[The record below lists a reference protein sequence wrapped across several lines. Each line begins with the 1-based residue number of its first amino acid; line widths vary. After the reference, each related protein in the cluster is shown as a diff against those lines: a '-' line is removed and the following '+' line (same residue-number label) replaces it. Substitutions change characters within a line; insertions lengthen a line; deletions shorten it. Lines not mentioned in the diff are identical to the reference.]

1 METSFLAHD
10 LNYKLDGSCWKI
22 IPVYS
27 DGIWNLE
34 DGENIFRHTL
44 LRLYV
49 QLALIFILTSI
60 IHFVLKRI
68 HLPRIVSEILVGII
82 LGPSLIGH
90 FLPNVSEILFP
101 PQSEKIMSSLTSFGY
116 IFFIFLIGVKMDVK
130 LITKSTKR
138 EWYISGFLMIN
149 MMLVTIC
156 AVQIKKAMD
165 PVENSREWISF
176 FAGTL
181 MLTSFPVVACFLID
195 LKIINSELGHIAL
208 STALVADLMSVF
220 VVNFYD
226 YARIMVDA
234 SFRAGIKSMILSLA
248 LLVFIST
255 ALKQLMVWI
264 IRRTPEGKP
273 VKNGYVV
280 SIVFLVMIVAII
292 GDNVGL
298 QYLYGPFIFGLTV
311 PTGPPLASSLVEKLD
326 TIVSGLFLPLM
337 ATYCGYK
344 SNLWELN
351 QMLPHSLAFIMS
363 FGLIMKAVAVF
374 VPAIWFKVGY
384 RDAVALMLI
393 LSAKGIVELGTFATN
408 SQNKQTFDSGQ
419 FTVAVLVILTM
430 ATIVPLLVRKLHDP
444 SKIYPGYQQRN
455 ILHSSNNNGLRVLV
469 CTHRQEEALAAVRLL
484 NISNPTR
491 ESPLFIFGLYLKA
504 LVGRPSN
511 TQLINHQLDQK
522 ASNFD
527 QNRHWKQPIINVFK
541 YFKSENPINVNLQV
555 FSAISP
561 PKLMHEDICW
571 VAFDKAV
578 SLIILPF
585 HRKWSVKGELV
596 SDSEALRNLNT
607 KILNS
612 APSSV
617 GILLDRSK
625 IRGTSS
631 IFMSPSIYN
640 VAVLYMGGE
649 DDMEA
654 LAYARRMAGSSKV
667 HLTVIEFVMT
677 DNFHDTSRWKNML
690 EYKFLNGVKA
700 EDDMSGKENILY
712 REVIV
717 RNGANTAAEIQSM
730 RDKYDLV
737 MVGCRHRDDSPITS
751 GLSCELPEIG
761 PIADLFA
768 SSDITSPVSVLVI
781 QQQLFQDSF
790 SEKSIRL

>member
-1 METSFLAHD
+1 MEESFRAHA
-10 LNYKLDGSCWKI
+10 LNNKLNGSCWKF

-49 QLALIFILTSI
+49 QLALIFILTSFM
-60 IHFVLKRI
+60 HFALKRI
-68 HLPRIVSEILVGII
+68 HLPRIISEILVGII

-116 IFFIFLIGVKMDVK
+116 IFFIFLIGVKMDMK

-149 MMLVTIC
+149 MILVTIC
-156 AVQIKKAMD
+156 AVQIKNAMD
-165 PVENSREWISF
+165 PEENSRDWISF

-234 SFRAGIKSMILSLA
+234 SFRAGIKSIVLSLA

-273 VKNGYVV
+273 VKSGYIV
-280 SIVFLVMIVAII
+280 SIVFLVMVVAII

-351 QMLPHSLAFIMS
+351 QTLPHSLAFIMS
-363 FGLIMKAVAVF
+363 FGLIMKAIAVF

-393 LSAKGIVELGTFATN
+393 LSAKGIVELGTFAIN
-408 SQNKQTFDSGQ
+408 SQIKQTFDSGQ
-419 FTVAVLVILTM
+419 FTMAVVAILTM
-430 ATIVPLLVRKLHDP
+430 ATIVPLLVGKLHDP
-444 SKIYPGYQQRN
+444 LKIYPGYQLRN
-455 ILHSSNNNGLRVLV
+455 ILHSSKNDGLRVLV

-491 ESPLFIFGLYLKA
+491 ESPLFVFGLYLKA
-504 LVGRPSN
+504 LVGRSST

-522 ASNFD
+522 ASKFD

-585 HRKWSVKGELV
+585 HRKWNVKGELV
-596 SDSEALRNLNT
+596 SDSDALRNLNT
-607 KILNS
+607 KILNN

-617 GILLDRSK
+617 GILLDRSQ
-625 IRGTSS
+625 ISGPS

-667 HLTVIEFVMT
+667 HLTVIEFVAP
-677 DNFHDTSRWKNML
+677 DNFQNTSKWKDML
-690 EYKFLNGVKA
+690 EYKFLNGVKS
-700 EDDMSGKENILY
+700 EDEMSGQENMLY

-717 RNGANTAAEIQSM
+717 RDGADTAAAIQSIG
-730 RDKYDLV
+730 DKYDLV

-751 GLSCELPEIG
+751 GLSCELPELG
-761 PIADLFA
+761 PMADLFA